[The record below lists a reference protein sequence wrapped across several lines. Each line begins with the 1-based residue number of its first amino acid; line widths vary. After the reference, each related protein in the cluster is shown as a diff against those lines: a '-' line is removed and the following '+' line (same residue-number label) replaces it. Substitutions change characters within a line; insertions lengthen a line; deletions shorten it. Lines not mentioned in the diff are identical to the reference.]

1 MRQWYRSGLE
11 GYCKSAAQAM
21 GLPADNSGWG
31 NFGRDLFP
39 DGRFDDSAKASKTWV
54 LSRYRARGRSN
65 RMNLFEQSWLGKHG
79 RDCEFEAVHAC
90 VHSLCAKGGDSTLRE
105 LYQHSHDSFARK
117 FHSIMLPAIE
127 EGFEAERYHPSDIAC
142 FAQGIDR
149 VLSELDA
156 SLPQTFRNFAVPL
169 VAGVIYGPDH
179 AAARAGAE
187 TATLRA
193 FGDADAYDTP
203 LVAIDAGSIVLTQL
217 FSDDAGVVGYS
228 GAFDEDQAVLLGRG
242 FDIASYAGECDERLA
257 ADLEGRSPVQ
267 FPISHTHLST
277 SKAHGVIACI
287 GGSWYYHDLSSNGS
301 YVENASQ
308 ASTVHH
314 GAVALAPGDRI
325 YLGLSEPPEGDPN
338 AFHLATAILVSFKLD
353 ETGLGSR

>member
-1 MRQWYRSGLE
+1 VRQWYRSGLE
-11 GYCKSAAQAM
+11 GYCKAAAQAM

-54 LSRYRARGRSN
+54 LSRYRAQGRSN
-65 RMNLFEQSWLGKHG
+65 RMKLFEQGWLGTHG
-79 RDCEFEAVHAC
+79 QECEFEAIHAC
-90 VHSLCAKGGDSTLRE
+90 VHSLCAKENDSTLRE
-105 LYQHSHDSFARK
+105 LYLHAPDSFAGM
-117 FHSIMLPAIE
+117 FHDVVLPAIE
-127 EGFEAERYHPSDIAC
+127 EGFEAERYRPSDIAC

-149 VLSELDA
+149 ALSELDS
-156 SLPQTFRNFAVPL
+156 SLPQTFRSFAIPL

-193 FGDADAYDTP
+193 FGDADAFDMP
-203 LVAIDAGSIVLTQL
+203 AAAIDTSTIVLTQL
-217 FSDDAGVVGYS
+217 FSGDAGVVGYS
-228 GAFDEDQAVLLGRG
+228 GAFDEGQAVLLGRG
-242 FDIASYAGECDERLA
+242 FDAVSYAGECGERLA
-257 ADLEGRSPVQ
+257 ADLEGKSPVQ
-267 FPISHTHLST
+267 FPISHTHRST
-277 SKAHGVIACI
+277 SKAHGVIARI
-287 GGSWYYHDLSSNGS
+287 SGSWYYHDLSTNGS
-301 YVENASQ
+301 YIENASQ

-325 YLGLSEPPEGDPN
+325 YLGLSEPPEGDPS